1 MDLATIQIKVDTRQ
15 VKAAN
20 EDIKQLGTTGQMTS
34 KKVNAANDDMA
45 KSAKSTTSAFKLLGG
60 AMAALGV
67 GALVTNFAR
76 TVTESERLKGS
87 LKTMTGSTE
96 DAAFAFSELEKF
108 ASQTPFT
115 LDQSVEGFI
124 KLKALGLDPSERALR
139 SYGNTSAAMGKDM
152 MQMIEAVADAS
163 TGEFERLKEFGI
175 KASKQGDDVSLT
187 FQGVTTTIGN
197 SSAEIQNYLLEIG
210 ETKFGTAMEDQ
221 MKALPGLLSNL
232 SDNVSALFR
241 KIGDVGGINI
251 FAAAITGA
259 SSLILGITNNL
270 EALTIGVGAALAGFV
285 AFTIGS
291 NATRILGGFKAM
303 RVSVLA
309 LNTAIKANPI
319 GLISAAIAVAAVA
332 IISNF
337 DKIKAAAERAAIRIQ
352 IGFEKLNIFLLEAV
366 GGALNSIMDMFTGV
380 QNRAVATMA
389 AVAAAVKNPTDAFD
403 TFNETYSTT
412 LEGLQTGNTRT
423 NIYSDSIARSRDRV
437 DELNGKL
444 ASMNTEVSLADT
456 NYQDADRSLS
466 DYAIQIDES
475 AVAANELA
483 AETEAARTKTL
494 ELLGEISNETEA
506 LNMSN
511 VEIAVRNN
519 LQKAGVDATS
529 ELGEQIVAATE
540 QLYAEKDAIESA
552 SAAAKQ
558 LEKDNAATQKA
569 IEEETKRVAE
579 EAAKA
584 YEEMKT
590 KISGFFMDLFENGRD
605 AFDNI
610 AKTFKNMILQML
622 ADWAASKI
630 ADIMT
635 GTFSGIG
642 TSISGMFSGIF
653 SSISSSIGSLA
664 SRAASVLTGGAIG
677 GGAAAAGSAAAGSAI
692 AAGTSTMAANAAIG
706 AAATGGA
713 AAAGSA
719 AAAQS
724 AIAAGTSSMAANAA
738 AAAGGTAAGG
748 GGIGATVA
756 AGLSKAGAAISAG
769 ASKALALATGP
780 VGLAVLGTAALAKI
794 LDSGGTPTST
804 AGLTMAKT
812 GGMSDAN
819 IFQMEEFESG
829 FAPLGFKQN
838 ATNEQ
843 AEASVKPLR
852 EIDAALTALTKE
864 AGFDVNLGGHTFNG
878 LGVEGSGP
886 GTVLGTFVEEGK
898 EKGTTIEKQMDNY
911 AAEWVKAVG
920 ARNGISDQALN
931 EIIGDGT
938 ASTIMD
944 NVASEMGRIVLADK
958 SRTLQDKVQ
967 TTGMDLVDLLTMNT
981 GQDAVNAAAEN
992 ATASVEA
999 AEQAITSLTTGI
1011 NTLTVS
1017 KSNDGITLTGSS
1029 NTINA
1034 QSSSN
1039 MGPEQYPQ
1047 MGPIPGHRDGLNMVP
1062 YDGYVAELHAG
1073 ERVQTA
1079 EQARASDSMADE
1091 MSGLRQS
1098 IEDVMIAV
1106 ARNTS
1111 KLYRLNDRWDK
1122 NGLPPVRA

>member
-96 DAAFAFSELEKF
+96 DAAFAFSELERF

-175 KASKQGDDVSLT
+175 KASKQGDQVSLT
-187 FQGVTTTIGN
+187 FQGLTTTIGN
-197 SSAEIQNYLLEIG
+197 SSQEIQEYLLGIG
-210 ETKFGTAMEDQ
+210 ETKFGSAMEDQ

-319 GLISAAIAVAAVA
+319 GLISAAIAAAAVA
-332 IISNF
+332 IIANWDS
-337 DKIKAAAERAAIRIQ
+337 IKVAAEKAGINIQ
-352 IGFEKLNIFLLEAV
+352 IAFNKLNIFLLEAV
-366 GGALNSIMDMFTGV
+366 GGALSKLSGMFTYM
-380 QNRAVATMA
+380 QNVAVATMT
-389 AVAAAVKNPTDAFD
+389 AVAAAVKNPTDAFN
-403 TFNETYSTT
+403 TFNETFDKT
-412 LEGLQTGNTRT
+412 LAGLESGKTKT
-423 NIYSDSIARSRDRV
+423 NIYADSIEDSKNRV
-437 DELNGKL
+437 DELNEQL
-444 ASMNTEVSLADT
+444 AGMNTEVAT
-456 NYQDADRSLS
+456 AETGFENAGRSLS
-466 DYAIQIDES
+466 DYAIEVDKN

-483 AETEAARTKTL
+483 QETEAAKTKAL
-494 ELLGEISNETEA
+494 ELLGAISNETEA
-506 LNMSN
+506 LHLSN
-511 VEIAVRNN
+511 LEIDIRNN

-529 ELGEQIVAATE
+529 ELGEQIIEATT
-540 QLYAEKDAIESA
+540 QFHNEKQAILDASK
-552 SAAAKQ
+552 AAKQ

-610 AKTFKNMILQML
+610 AKTFNNMILQML

-642 TSISGMFSGIF
+642 NSISSMFSGIF
-653 SSISSSIGSLA
+653 SSIGSSIAGLA
-664 SRAASVLTGGAIG
+664 SQAASVVASVVS
-677 GGAAAAGSAAAGSAI
+677 GGAAAAGGAAASQAAI
-692 AAGTSTMAANAAIG
+692 AAGTSTMA
-706 AAATGGA
+706 
-713 AAAGSA
+713 
-719 AAAQS
+719 
-724 AIAAGTSSMAANAA
+724 SSAA
-738 AAAGGTAAGG
+738 AAAGGTTAAGGAAAGG
-748 GGIGATVA
+748 GGVGATVA

-864 AGFDVNLGGHTFNG
+864 AGFDVDLSGHTFSG

-920 ARNGISDQALN
+920 ARNNISSEALN
-931 EIIGDGT
+931 EIIGDGS
-938 ASTIMD
+938 AATIMD
-944 NVASEMGRIVLADK
+944 NVATEMGRIVLAEK
-958 SRTLQDKVQ
+958 ES
-967 TTGMDLVDLLTMNT
+967 
-981 GQDAVNAAAEN
+981 
-992 ATASVEA
+992 
-999 AEQAITSLTTGI
+999 I
-1011 NTLTVS
+1011 
-1017 KSNDGITLTGSS
+1017 DGS
-1029 NTINA
+1029 
-1034 QSSSN
+1034 
-1039 MGPEQYPQ
+1039 
-1047 MGPIPGHRDGLNMVP
+1047 HRDGLGMVP

-1079 EQARASDSMADE
+1079 EQARASDSVADE

>member
-96 DAAFAFSELEKF
+96 DAAFAFSELERF

-175 KASKQGDDVSLT
+175 KASKQGDQVSLT
-187 FQGVTTTIGN
+187 FQGLTTTIGN
-197 SSAEIQNYLLEIG
+197 SSEEIQNYLLEIG
-210 ETKFGTAMEDQ
+210 ETKFGSAMEDQ
-221 MKALPGLLSNL
+221 MAALPGLLSNL

-241 KIGDVGGINI
+241 KIGDVGGINL
-251 FAAAITGA
+251 FAGAITAA
-259 SSLILGITNNL
+259 SSVILGITNNI
-270 EALTIGVGAALAGFV
+270 EVLTIGVGAALAGFV

-303 RVSVLA
+303 QVSVLA
-309 LNTAIKANPI
+309 LNTAIRANPI
-319 GLISAAIAVAAVA
+319 GFIAAAIATAAVA
-332 IISNF
+332 IIANWDS
-337 DKIKAAAERAAIRIQ
+337 IKVAAEKAGVNIQ
-352 IGFEKLNIFLLEAV
+352 IAFEKVKIFLMESFV
-366 GGALNSIMDMFTGV
+366 GALDSIIGMFTSV
-380 QNRAVATMA
+380 QNTAIATMA
-389 AVAAAVKNPTDAFD
+389 AVAAAVKNPTDAID
-403 TFNETYSTT
+403 TFNETFDTT
-412 LEGLQTGNTRT
+412 LESLQTGQSRT
-423 NIYSDSIARSRDRV
+423 NVFSSSIEASKNRV
-437 DELNGKL
+437 DELNEQL
-444 ASMNTEVSLADT
+444 AGMNTEVATAETGFD
-456 NYQDADRSLS
+456 NAGRSLS
-466 DYAIQIDES
+466 DYAIEVDKN

-483 AETEAARTKTL
+483 QETEAAKTKAL
-494 ELLGEISNETEA
+494 ELLGVISNETEA
-506 LNMSN
+506 LHMSN
-511 VEIAVRNN
+511 LEIDIRNN

-529 ELGEQIVAATE
+529 ELGEQIIEATKQFHNEKAA
-540 QLYAEKDAIESA
+540 ISA
-552 SAAAKQ
+552 ASEAAKQ

-584 YEEMKT
+584 YEAMKT

-642 TSISGMFSGIF
+642 NSISGMFSGIF
-653 SSISSSIGSLA
+653 SSIGSSIAGLA
-664 SRAASVLTGGAIG
+664 SQAASVVASVVS
-677 GGAAAAGSAAAGSAI
+677 GGAAAASGAAASQAAI
-692 AAGTSTMAANAAIG
+692 AAGTSTMA
-706 AAATGGA
+706 
-713 AAAGSA
+713 
-719 AAAQS
+719 
-724 AIAAGTSSMAANAA
+724 SSAA
-738 AAAGGTAAGG
+738 AAAGGTTAAGGAAAAGG

-812 GGMSDAN
+812 GGMSDEN
-819 IFQMEEFESG
+819 VFQMEEFESG

-838 ATNEQ
+838 ATNAQ

-852 EIDAALTALTKE
+852 DIDAALTALTKE
-864 AGFDVNLGGHTFNG
+864 AGFDVNLSGHTFSG

-911 AAEWVKAVG
+911 ASEWVKAVG
-920 ARNGISDQALN
+920 ARNNISDQALN
-931 EIIGDGT
+931 EIIGDGS
-938 ASTIMD
+938 AATIMD
-944 NVASEMGRIVLADK
+944 NVASEMGRIVMADQ
-958 SRTLQDKVQ
+958 SRTLQDRAQ
-967 TTGMDLVDLLTMNT
+967 TTNADLVELL
-981 GQDAVNAAAEN
+981 
-992 ATASVEA
+992 
-999 AEQAITSLTTGI
+999 
-1011 NTLTVS
+1011 
-1017 KSNDGITLTGSS
+1017 DGS
-1029 NTINA
+1029 
-1034 QSSSN
+1034 
-1039 MGPEQYPQ
+1039 
-1047 MGPIPGHRDGLNMVP
+1047 HRDGLDMVP
-1062 YDGYVAELHAG
+1062 HDGYVAELHAG

-1079 EQARASDSMADE
+1079 NQARASDNVADE

-1106 ARNTS
+1106 ARNTQ

>member
-34 KKVNAANDDMA
+34 RKVNAANDDMA

-67 GALVTNFAR
+67 GALVSNFAR

-175 KASKQGDDVSLT
+175 KASKQGDQVSLT
-187 FQGVTTTIGN
+187 FQGLTTTIGN
-197 SSAEIQNYLLEIG
+197 SSEEIQNYLLEIG
-210 ETKFGTAMEDQ
+210 ETKFGSAMEDQ

-232 SDNVSALFR
+232 QDNVSALFR
-241 KIGDVGGINI
+241 KIGDVGGINL
-251 FAAAITGA
+251 FAGAITAA
-259 SSLILGITNNL
+259 SSVILGITNNI
-270 EALTIGVGAALAGFV
+270 EVLTIGVGAALAGFV

-291 NATRILGGFKAM
+291 NATRILGGFTAM
-303 RVSVLA
+303 KTAVFA
-309 LNTAIKANPI
+309 LNTAIRANPI
-319 GLISAAIAVAAVA
+319 GFIAAAIATAAVA
-332 IISNF
+332 IIANWDS
-337 DKIKAAAERAAIRIQ
+337 IKVAAEKAGVNIQ
-352 IGFEKLNIFLLEAV
+352 IAFEKVKIFLMESFV
-366 GGALNSIMDMFTGV
+366 GALDSIIGMFTSV
-380 QNRAVATMA
+380 QNTAIATMA
-389 AVAAAVKNPTDAFD
+389 AVAAAVKNPTDAINTFNTTFD
-403 TFNETYSTT
+403 TT
-412 LEGLQTGNTRT
+412 LASLQTGQSRT
-423 NIYSDSIARSRDRV
+423 NVFSSSIEASKNRV
-437 DELNGKL
+437 DELNEQL
-444 ASMNTEVSLADT
+444 AGMNTEVATAETGFESAG
-456 NYQDADRSLS
+456 RSLS
-466 DYAIQIDES
+466 DYKIEVDAN

-483 AETEAARTKTL
+483 AETEAARTKAL
-494 ELLGEISNETEA
+494 ELLGAISNETEA
-506 LNMSN
+506 LHMSN
-511 VEIAVRNN
+511 LEIDIRNN

-529 ELGEQIVAATE
+529 ELGEQIIAATTELHNE
-540 QLYAEKDAIESA
+540 QAAIAAA
-552 SAAAKQ
+552 SEAAKQ
-558 LEKDNAATQKA
+558 LEKDNNAAQKA
-569 IEEETKRVAE
+569 IETEAKRVAE

-584 YEEMKT
+584 YEEMKNN
-590 KISGFFMDLFENGRD
+590 ISGFFMDLFENGRD
-605 AFDNI
+605 AFDNL
-610 AKTFKNMILQML
+610 AKTFKKMILQML

-642 TSISGMFSGIF
+642 NSISSMFSGIF
-653 SSISSSIGSLA
+653 SSIGSSIAGLA

-677 GGAAAAGSAAAGSAI
+677 GGAAAAGGAAASQAAI
-692 AAGTSTMAANAAIG
+692 AAGTSTMAANAA
-706 AAATGGA
+706 
-713 AAAGSA
+713 
-719 AAAQS
+719 
-724 AIAAGTSSMAANAA
+724 
-738 AAAGGTAAGG
+738 AAAGGTTAAGGAAAGG
-748 GGIGATVA
+748 GGVGATVA

-864 AGFDVNLGGHTFNG
+864 AGFDVNLSGHTFNG

-886 GTVLGTFVEEGK
+886 GTVLGTFIEEGK

-931 EIIGDGT
+931 EIIGDGS
-938 ASTIMD
+938 AATILD
-944 NVASEMGRIVLADK
+944 NVASEMGRIIL
-958 SRTLQDKVQ
+958 
-967 TTGMDLVDLLTMNT
+967 
-981 GQDAVNAAAEN
+981 
-992 ATASVEA
+992 
-999 AEQAITSLTTGI
+999 AEQNSGVMGPASPSGMGGSDT
-1011 NTLTVS
+1011 TLTI
-1017 KSNDGITLTGSS
+1017 DGR
-1029 NTINA
+1029 
-1034 QSSSN
+1034 
-1039 MGPEQYPQ
+1039 
-1047 MGPIPGHRDGLNMVP
+1047 HRDGLDMVP

-1079 EQARASDSMADE
+1079 EQARASDSVADE

>member
-20 EDIKQLGTTGQMTS
+20 QDIKQLGTTGQMTS

-67 GALVTNFAR
+67 GALVSNFAR

-175 KASKQGDDVSLT
+175 KASKQGDQVSLT
-187 FQGVTTTIGN
+187 FQGLTTTIGN
-197 SSAEIQNYLLEIG
+197 SSEEIQNYLLEIG

-232 SDNVSALFR
+232 SDNIGSLFR
-241 KIGDVGGINI
+241 KIGDVGGINL
-251 FAAAITGA
+251 FAGAITGA
-259 SSLILGITNNL
+259 SAVVLGITNNI
-270 EALTIGVGAALAGFV
+270 EVLTIGVGAALAGFV

-291 NATRILGGFKAM
+291 NATRILGGFTAM
-303 RVSVLA
+303 KTAVLA
-309 LNTAIKANPI
+309 LNTAIRANPI
-319 GLISAAIAVAAVA
+319 GFIAAAIATAAVA
-332 IISNF
+332 IIANWDS
-337 DKIKAAAERAAIRIQ
+337 IKVAAERAGINIQ
-352 IGFEKLNIFLLEAV
+352 IAFEKLNIFLLEAV
-366 GGALNSIMDMFTGV
+366 GGALNTLIGMFTGM
-380 QNRAVATMA
+380 QNTAVATMA
-389 AVAAAVKNPTDAFD
+389 AVAAAVKNPTDAFNA
-403 TFNETYSTT
+403 FNETFDTT
-412 LEGLQTGNTRT
+412 LESLKTGNDRT
-423 NIYSDSIARSRDRV
+423 NIYASSIAASRDRV
-437 DELNGKL
+437 EELNGKL
-444 ASMNTEVSLADT
+444 AGMNTEVVTSETGFDNAG
-456 NYQDADRSLS
+456 RSLS
-466 DYAIQIDES
+466 DYAIEVDKN

-483 AETEAARTKTL
+483 AETEAAKTKAL
-494 ELLGEISNETEA
+494 ELLGAISNETEA
-506 LNMSN
+506 LYMSN
-511 VEIAVRNN
+511 LEIDIRNN
-519 LQKAGVDATS
+519 LQKAGVEATS
-529 ELGEQIVAATE
+529 ELGEQIIAATTE
-540 QLYAEKDAIESA
+540 LHNEGAAIKAAGEAAIQL
-552 SAAAKQ
+552 Q
-558 LEKDNAATQKA
+558 KDNDAAQKA
-569 IEEETKRVAE
+569 IETETKRVAE

-590 KISGFFMDLFENGRD
+590 KISGFFMDVFENGRD
-605 AFDNI
+605 AFDNL

-642 TSISGMFSGIF
+642 TSISSMFSGIF

-677 GGAAAAGSAAAGSAI
+677 GGAAAAGGAAASQAAI
-692 AAGTSTMAANAAIG
+692 AAGTSTMAA
-706 AAATGGA
+706 
-713 AAAGSA
+713 S
-719 AAAQS
+719 
-724 AIAAGTSSMAANAA
+724 AA
-738 AAAGGTAAGG
+738 AAAGGGAAVTGGAAAAGG

-756 AGLSKAGAAISAG
+756 AGLAKAGAAVSSA
-769 ASKALALATGP
+769 ASSALAFLGPGGIALLAG
-780 VGLAVLGTAALAKI
+780 GALASI

-812 GGMSDAN
+812 GGMTDDN
-819 IFQMEEFESG
+819 IFQMNPFESG

-838 ATNEQ
+838 ATNAQ
-843 AEASVKPLR
+843 AEASIKPLR
-852 EIDAALTALTKE
+852 DIDAALTAFTRE
-864 AGFDVNLGGHTFNG
+864 AGFSVDLSGHTFSG

-886 GTVLGTFVEEGK
+886 GTVLGTFVEDGK
-898 EKGTTIEKQMDNY
+898 EKGETIANQMSNY

-920 ARNGISDQALN
+920 ARNNISSEAIN
-931 EIIGDGT
+931 AIIGNG
-938 ASTIMD
+938 AAHNILD
-944 NVASEMGRIVLADK
+944 NVAEEMGRIILAK
-958 SRTLQDKVQ
+958 K
-967 TTGMDLVDLLTMNT
+967 N
-981 GQDAVNAAAEN
+981 
-992 ATASVEA
+992 
-999 AEQAITSLTTGI
+999 
-1011 NTLTVS
+1011 
-1017 KSNDGITLTGSS
+1017 SNV
-1029 NTINA
+1029 
-1034 QSSSN
+1034 
-1039 MGPEQYPQ
+1039 MGPTAPAGTISGG
-1047 MGPIPGHRDGLNMVP
+1047 GPTLSVDGSHRDGLDMVP
-1062 YDGYVAELHAG
+1062 HDGYVAELHAG

-1079 EQARASDSMADE
+1079 EQARSADSMADE

-1098 IEDVMIAV
+1098 IEEVMIAV
-1106 ARNTS
+1106 ARNTG

>member
-67 GALVTNFAR
+67 GALVTSFAR

-241 KIGDVGGINI
+241 KIGDVGGVNL
-251 FAAAITGA
+251 FAGAISAASAVIV
-259 SSLILGITNNL
+259 GITNNL
-270 EALTIGVGAALAGFV
+270 DILGTGLAAATAGFI
-285 AFTIGS
+285 AFTVGS
-291 NATRILGGFKAM
+291 NLSAILGGMGKI
-303 RVSVLA
+303 RVAVLA
-309 LNTAIKANPI
+309 LNTAIMSNPI
-319 GLISAAIAVAAVA
+319 GFVASAIAIAATA
-332 IISNF
+332 IIMNF
-337 DKIKAAAERAAIRIQ
+337 DKIKVGAEKAAINIQ
-352 IGFEKLNIFLLEAV
+352 IGFEKLKIFLMESFVSAIEKV
-366 GGALNSIMDMFTGV
+366 GSGFTKMKNDAIAG
-380 QNRAVATMA
+380 MA
-389 AVAAAVKNPTDAFD
+389 ALAAAVKNPTNAID
-403 TFNETYSTT
+403 TFNETFDTT
-412 LEGLQTGNTRT
+412 LASLQTGQSRT
-423 NIYSDSIARSRDRV
+423 NVFSDSIEASRNRV
-437 DELNGKL
+437 DELNEKL
-444 ASMNTEVSLADT
+444 AGMNTEVATADE

-466 DYAIQIDES
+466 DYAIAIDES

-483 AETEAARTKTL
+483 AETEAARVKTL

-511 VEIAVRNN
+511 VEIAIRNN

-540 QLYAEKDAIESA
+540 QLYAEKAAIDATNESTKA
-552 SAAAKQ
+552 
-558 LEKDNAATQKA
+558 LEKQHDESQKA
-569 IEEETKRVAE
+569 IEAEAKRVAE
-579 EAAKA
+579 EQSKA
-584 YEEMKT
+584 YETMKNN
-590 KISGFFMDLFENGRD
+590 ISGFFVDLFENGKS
-605 AFDNI
+605 AFSNLAESFKAMVMKMVADIIASKVLDYI
-610 AKTFKNMILQML
+610 AKIIGFTGSSTL
-622 ADWAASKI
+622 ASAASAI
-630 ADIMT
+630 
-635 GTFSGIG
+635 
-642 TSISGMFSGIF
+642 TSS
-653 SSISSSIGSLA
+653 
-664 SRAASVLTGGAIG
+664 AASSALTSAGGGAISSTIGSILAGG
-677 GGAAAAGSAAAGSAI
+677 GGAAASTAAASSI
-692 AAGTSTMAANAAIG
+692 AAGTSTMAANAALAASTAGTAG
-706 AAATGGA
+706 A
-713 AAAGSA
+713 S
-719 AAAQS
+719 
-724 AIAAGTSSMAANAA
+724 IAAGTSTMAANAA
-738 AAAGGTAAGG
+738 AAAGSTAAAGG
-748 GGIGATVA
+748 GA
-756 AGLSKAGAAISAG
+756 A
-769 ASKALALATGP
+769 ASSGFANALATAGP
-780 VGLAVLGTAALAKI
+780 YAAAVIAAYLAAKA

-819 IFQMEEFESG
+819 IFSMPSFESG

-843 AEASVKPLR
+843 AMAAVAPLR
-852 EIDAALTALTKE
+852 ELDAALTAITE
-864 AGFDVNLGGHTFNG
+864 GAGYGVNLSGHTFNG

-886 GTVLGTFVEEGK
+886 GTVLGMFVEEGK
-898 EKGTTIEKQMDNY
+898 AKGKDIESQMDQY
-911 AAEWVKAVG
+911 ATEWIKAVG
-920 ARNGISDQALN
+920 VRNGVSDAAIRD
-931 EIIGDGT
+931 IIGDGT
-938 ASTIMD
+938 APGI
-944 NVASEMGRIVLADK
+944 VARAQAVLDSQSIGVMGP
-958 SRTLQDKVQ
+958 
-967 TTGMDLVDLLTMNT
+967 TTPAGMGGSGT
-981 GQDAVNAAAEN
+981 
-992 ATASVEA
+992 
-999 AEQAITSLTTGI
+999 
-1011 NTLTVS
+1011 TLTI
-1017 KSNDGITLTGSS
+1017 DGSHQ
-1029 NTINA
+1029 N
-1034 QSSSN
+1034 
-1039 MGPEQYPQ
+1039 
-1047 MGPIPGHRDGLNMVP
+1047 GLDMVP

-1079 EQARASDSMADE
+1079 EQARASDSVADE

>member
-67 GALVTNFAR
+67 GALVSSFAR

-96 DAAFAFSELEKF
+96 DAAFAFSELERF

-175 KASKQGDDVSLT
+175 KASKEGDRVSLT
-187 FQGVTTTIGN
+187 FQGMTTTIGN
-197 SSAEIQNYLLEIG
+197 SSQEIQEYLLGIG
-210 ETKFGTAMEDQ
+210 ETKFGSAMEDQ

-241 KIGDVGGINI
+241 KIGDVGGIKL
-251 FAAAITGA
+251 FSTAISGA
-259 SSLILGITNNL
+259 SALIVGITNNL
-270 EALTIGVGAALAGFV
+270 DILTTGVGAALAGFV

-303 RVSVLA
+303 QVAVLA
-309 LNTAIKANPI
+309 LNTAIRANPI
-319 GLISAAIAVAAVA
+319 GFIAAAIATAAVA
-332 IISNF
+332 IIANWDS
-337 DKIKAAAERAAIRIQ
+337 IKVAAEKAGINIQ
-352 IGFEKLNIFLLEAV
+352 IAFNKLNIFLLEAV
-366 GGALNSIMDMFTGV
+366 GGALSKLSGMFTHM
-380 QNRAVATMA
+380 QNVAVATMT
-389 AVAAAVKNPTDAFD
+389 AVAAAVKNPTDAFN
-403 TFNETYSTT
+403 TFNETFDTT
-412 LEGLQTGNTRT
+412 LAGLESGKTKT
-423 NIYSDSIARSRDRV
+423 NIYADSIEASKNRV
-437 DELNGKL
+437 DELNEQL
-444 ASMNTEVSLADT
+444 ATMNTEVATADT

-466 DYAIQIDES
+466 DYAIAIDES

-506 LNMSN
+506 LSMSN
-511 VEIAVRNN
+511 VEIAIRNN

-540 QLYAEKDAIESA
+540 QLYAEKAAVDATNESVKA
-552 SAAAKQ
+552 
-558 LEKDNAATQKA
+558 LEKQHDESQKA
-569 IEEETKRVAE
+569 IEAEAKRVAE
-579 EAAKA
+579 EQSKA
-584 YEEMKT
+584 YETMKNN
-590 KISGFFMDLFENGRD
+590 ISGFFVDLFTNGKTAFENLANSFKAMVIKMVAD
-605 AFDNI
+605 ILASKVLDYI
-610 AKTFKNMILQML
+610 AKIIGFTGSSTL
-622 ADWAASKI
+622 ASAASAI
-630 ADIMT
+630 
-635 GTFSGIG
+635 
-642 TSISGMFSGIF
+642 TSS
-653 SSISSSIGSLA
+653 
-664 SRAASVLTGGAIG
+664 AASSALTSAGGGAISSTIGSILAGG
-677 GGAAAAGSAAAGSAI
+677 GGAAASTAAASSI
-692 AAGTSTMAANAAIG
+692 AAGTSTMAANAALAASTAGTAG
-706 AAATGGA
+706 A
-713 AAAGSA
+713 S
-719 AAAQS
+719 
-724 AIAAGTSSMAANAA
+724 IAAGTSTMAANAA
-738 AAAGGTAAGG
+738 AAAGTAGAGGAAAGSG
-748 GGIGATVA
+748 FAN
-756 AGLSKAGAAISAG
+756 
-769 ASKALALATGP
+769 ALATAGP
-780 VGLAVLGTAALAKI
+780 YAAAVVAAYLAAKA

-819 IFQMEEFESG
+819 IFSMPSFESG

-843 AEASVKPLR
+843 AMAAVAPLR
-852 EIDAALTALTKE
+852 ELDAALTAITE
-864 AGFDVNLGGHTFNG
+864 GAGYGVNLSGHTFNG

-886 GTVLGTFVEEGK
+886 GTVLGMFVEEGK
-898 EKGTTIEKQMDNY
+898 AKGKDIESQMDQY
-911 AAEWVKAVG
+911 ATEWIKAVG
-920 ARNGISDQALN
+920 VRNGVSDAAIRD
-931 EIIGDGT
+931 IIGDGT
-938 ASTIMD
+938 APGI
-944 NVASEMGRIVLADK
+944 VARAQAVLDAQSMGPIAPA
-958 SRTLQDKVQ
+958 
-967 TTGMDLVDLLTMNT
+967 GMGD
-981 GQDAVNAAAEN
+981 
-992 ATASVEA
+992 
-999 AEQAITSLTTGI
+999 
-1011 NTLTVS
+1011 
-1017 KSNDGITLTGSS
+1017 
-1029 NTINA
+1029 
-1034 QSSSN
+1034 SSSN
-1039 MGPEQYPQ
+1039 ATGMTLSVDGS
-1047 MGPIPGHRDGLNMVP
+1047 HRDGLDMVP

-1079 EQARASDSMADE
+1079 EQARASDSVADE

>member
-34 KKVNAANDDMA
+34 RKVNAANDDMA

-67 GALVTNFAR
+67 GALVSNFAR

-96 DAAFAFSELEKF
+96 DAAFAFSELERF

-175 KASKQGDDVSLT
+175 KASKEGDRVSLT
-187 FQGVTTTIGN
+187 FQGMTTTIGN
-197 SSAEIQNYLLEIG
+197 SSAEIQEYLLGIG
-210 ETKFGTAMEDQ
+210 ETQFGSAMEDQ
-221 MKALPGLLSNL
+221 MAALPGLLSNL

-241 KIGDVGGINI
+241 KIGDVGGIKL
-251 FAAAITGA
+251 FSTAISGA
-259 SSLILGITNNL
+259 SALIVGITNNL
-270 EALTIGVGAALAGFV
+270 DILTTGVGAALAGFV

-337 DKIKAAAERAAIRIQ
+337 DKIKAAAEKAAIRIQ
-352 IGFEKLNIFLLEAV
+352 IGFEKLNIFLLAAV

-444 ASMNTEVSLADT
+444 AGMNTEVATADT
-456 NYQDADRSLS
+456 NYQDAERSLS

-511 VEIAVRNN
+511 VEIAIRNN

-529 ELGEQIVAATE
+529 ELGEQIVEATT

-558 LEKDNAATQKA
+558 LEKDNDAAQKA
-569 IEEETKRVAE
+569 IETETKRVAE

-590 KISGFFMDLFENGRD
+590 KISGFFMDLFENGKD
-605 AFDNI
+605 AFDNLG
-610 AKTFKNMILQML
+610 KTFKNMILQML
-622 ADWAASKI
+622 ADWAASKV
-630 ADIMT
+630 ADIIT

-642 TSISGMFSGIF
+642 NSISGMFSGIF
-653 SSISSSIGSLA
+653 SSIGSSIAGLA

-677 GGAAAAGSAAAGSAI
+677 GGAAAAGGAAASQAAI
-692 AAGTSTMAANAAIG
+692 AAGTSTMAANAA
-706 AAATGGA
+706 
-713 AAAGSA
+713 
-719 AAAQS
+719 
-724 AIAAGTSSMAANAA
+724 
-738 AAAGGTAAGG
+738 AAAGGTAAAGGAAAGG
-748 GGIGATVA
+748 GGVGATVA

-780 VGLAVLGTAALAKI
+780 IGLAVLGTAALAKI

-864 AGFDVNLGGHTFNG
+864 AGFDVNLSGHTFSG

-886 GTVLGTFVEEGK
+886 GTVLGTFIEEGK

-931 EIIGDGT
+931 EIIGDGS
-938 ASTIMD
+938 AATILD
-944 NVASEMGRIVLADK
+944 NVASEMGRIIL
-958 SRTLQDKVQ
+958 
-967 TTGMDLVDLLTMNT
+967 
-981 GQDAVNAAAEN
+981 
-992 ATASVEA
+992 
-999 AEQAITSLTTGI
+999 AEQNSG
-1011 NTLTVS
+1011 V
-1017 KSNDGITLTGSS
+1017 
-1029 NTINA
+1029 
-1034 QSSSN
+1034 
-1039 MGPEQYPQ
+1039 MGPESPSG
-1047 MGPIPGHRDGLNMVP
+1047 MGGSDTTLTIDGRHRDGLDMVP
-1062 YDGYVAELHAG
+1062 HDGYVAELHAG

-1079 EQARASDSMADE
+1079 EQARASDSVADE

-1106 ARNTS
+1106 ARNTQ

>member
-34 KKVNAANDDMA
+34 KKVKAANDDMA

-67 GALVTNFAR
+67 GALVSNFAR

-96 DAAFAFSELEKF
+96 DAAFAFSELERF

-175 KASKQGDDVSLT
+175 KASKQGDQVSLT
-187 FQGVTTTIGN
+187 FQGLTTTIGN
-197 SSAEIQNYLLEIG
+197 SSEEIQNYLLEIG
-210 ETKFGTAMEDQ
+210 ETKFGSAMEDQ

-232 SDNVSALFR
+232 QDNVSALFR
-241 KIGDVGGINI
+241 KIGDVGGIKL
-251 FAAAITGA
+251 FSTAISGA
-259 SSLILGITNNL
+259 SALIVGITNNL
-270 EALTIGVGAALAGFV
+270 DILTTGVGAALAGFV

-303 RVSVLA
+303 RVAVLA
-309 LNTAIKANPI
+309 LNTAIRANPI
-319 GLISAAIAVAAVA
+319 GFIAAAIATAAVA
-332 IISNF
+332 IIANWDS
-337 DKIKAAAERAAIRIQ
+337 IKVAAEKAGVNIQ
-352 IGFEKLNIFLLEAV
+352 IAFEKVKIFLMESFV
-366 GGALNSIMDMFTGV
+366 GALDSIIGMFTSV
-380 QNRAVATMA
+380 QNTAIATMA
-389 AVAAAVKNPTDAFD
+389 AVAAAVKNPTDAINTFNTTFD
-403 TFNETYSTT
+403 TT
-412 LEGLQTGNTRT
+412 LASLQTGQSRT
-423 NIYSDSIARSRDRV
+423 NVFSSSIEASKNRV
-437 DELNGKL
+437 DELNEQL
-444 ASMNTEVSLADT
+444 AGMNTEVAT
-456 NYQDADRSLS
+456 AETGFENAGRSLS
-466 DYAIQIDES
+466 DYKIEVDAN

-483 AETEAARTKTL
+483 AETEAARTKAL
-494 ELLGEISNETEA
+494 ELLGAISNETEA
-506 LNMSN
+506 LHMSN
-511 VEIAVRNN
+511 LEIDIRNN

-529 ELGEQIVAATE
+529 ELGEQIIAATTELHNE
-540 QLYAEKDAIESA
+540 QAAIAAA
-552 SAAAKQ
+552 SEAAKQ
-558 LEKDNAATQKA
+558 LEKDNNAAQKA
-569 IEEETKRVAE
+569 IETEAKRVAE

-590 KISGFFMDLFENGRD
+590 NISGFFMDLFENGRD
-605 AFDNI
+605 AFDNL
-610 AKTFKNMILQML
+610 AKTFKKMILQMI

-642 TSISGMFSGIF
+642 NSISSMFSGIF
-653 SSISSSIGSLA
+653 SSIGSSIAGLA

-677 GGAAAAGSAAAGSAI
+677 GGAAAAGGAAASQAAI
-692 AAGTSTMAANAAIG
+692 AAGTSTMAANAA
-706 AAATGGA
+706 
-713 AAAGSA
+713 
-719 AAAQS
+719 
-724 AIAAGTSSMAANAA
+724 
-738 AAAGGTAAGG
+738 AAAGGTAAAGGAAAGG
-748 GGIGATVA
+748 GGVGATVA

-843 AEASVKPLR
+843 AEASVQPLR

-920 ARNGISDQALN
+920 ARNNISSEALN
-931 EIIGDGT
+931 EIIGDGS
-938 ASTIMD
+938 AATIMD
-944 NVASEMGRIVLADK
+944 NVATEMGRIVLAEQN
-958 SRTLQDKVQ
+958 SGVMGPASPA
-967 TTGMDLVDLLTMNT
+967 GMGGSDT
-981 GQDAVNAAAEN
+981 
-992 ATASVEA
+992 
-999 AEQAITSLTTGI
+999 
-1011 NTLTVS
+1011 TLTI
-1017 KSNDGITLTGSS
+1017 DGR
-1029 NTINA
+1029 
-1034 QSSSN
+1034 
-1039 MGPEQYPQ
+1039 
-1047 MGPIPGHRDGLNMVP
+1047 HRDGLDMVP

-1079 EQARASDSMADE
+1079 EQARASDSVADE

-1106 ARNTS
+1106 ARNTQ

>member
-67 GALVTNFAR
+67 GALVSNFASV
-76 TVTESERLKGS
+76 VTESERLKGS

-96 DAAFAFSELEKF
+96 DAAFAFAELEKF

-175 KASKQGDDVSLT
+175 KASKEGDRVSLT
-187 FQGVTTTIGN
+187 FQGMTTTIGN
-197 SSAEIQNYLLEIG
+197 SSAEIQEYLLGIG
-210 ETKFGTAMEDQ
+210 ETKFGSAMEDQ

-241 KIGDVGGINI
+241 KIGDVGGIKL
-251 FAAAITGA
+251 FSTAISGA
-259 SSLILGITNNL
+259 SALIVGITNNL
-270 EALTIGVGAALAGFV
+270 DILTTGVGAALAGFV

-303 RVSVLA
+303 QVAVLA
-309 LNTAIKANPI
+309 LNTAIRANPI
-319 GLISAAIAVAAVA
+319 GFIAAAIATAAVA

-337 DKIKAAAERAAIRIQ
+337 DKIKRAAEKAAINIQ
-352 IGFEKLNIFLLEAV
+352 IGFNKLNIFLLEAV
-366 GGALNSIMDMFTGV
+366 GGALSKLSGMFTYM
-380 QNRAVATMA
+380 QNVAVATMT
-389 AVAAAVKNPTDAFD
+389 AVAAAVKNPTDAFN
-403 TFNETYSTT
+403 TFNETFDKT
-412 LEGLQTGNTRT
+412 LAGLESGKTKT
-423 NIYSDSIARSRDRV
+423 NIYADSIEDSKNRV
-437 DELNGKL
+437 DELNEQL
-444 ASMNTEVSLADT
+444 AGMNTEVAT
-456 NYQDADRSLS
+456 AETGFENAGRSLS
-466 DYAIQIDES
+466 DYAIEVDKN

-483 AETEAARTKTL
+483 QETEAAKTKAL
-494 ELLGEISNETEA
+494 ELLGAISNETEA
-506 LNMSN
+506 LHLSN
-511 VEIAVRNN
+511 LEIDIRNN

-529 ELGEQIVAATE
+529 ELGEQIIEATT
-540 QLYAEKDAIESA
+540 QFHNEKQAILDASE
-552 SAAAKQ
+552 AAKQ

-605 AFDNI
+605 AFDNL

-664 SRAASVLTGGAIG
+664 ARAASVLTGGAIG

-692 AAGTSTMAANAAIG
+692 AAGTSTMAANAA
-706 AAATGGA
+706 
-713 AAAGSA
+713 
-719 AAAQS
+719 
-724 AIAAGTSSMAANAA
+724 A

-748 GGIGATVA
+748 AAAGGIGATISGA
-756 AGLSKAGAAISAG
+756 LSSAGAAISG
-769 ASKALALATGP
+769 AAQSALAFLGP
-780 VGLAVLGTAALAKI
+780 GGIALAAGGALAAI

-864 AGFDVNLGGHTFNG
+864 AGFDVNLSGHTFSG

-886 GTVLGTFVEEGK
+886 GTVLGTFIEEGK

-931 EIIGDGT
+931 EIIGDGS
-938 ASTIMD
+938 AATILD
-944 NVASEMGRIVLADK
+944 NVASEMGRIILSEQNSGVMGPA
-958 SRTLQDKVQ
+958 SP
-967 TTGMDLVDLLTMNT
+967 TGMGGSDT
-981 GQDAVNAAAEN
+981 
-992 ATASVEA
+992 
-999 AEQAITSLTTGI
+999 
-1011 NTLTVS
+1011 TLTI
-1017 KSNDGITLTGSS
+1017 DGR
-1029 NTINA
+1029 
-1034 QSSSN
+1034 
-1039 MGPEQYPQ
+1039 
-1047 MGPIPGHRDGLNMVP
+1047 HRDGLDMVP
-1062 YDGYVAELHAG
+1062 HDGYVAELHAG

-1079 EQARASDSMADE
+1079 EQARASDSVADE

-1106 ARNTS
+1106 ARNTQ